1 MRTIRKRSLQEIFT
15 IMINF
20 KYIKKGCMKKGSL
33 EILISTVYVS
43 KYNVKVGK
51 LALV

>member
-1 MRTIRKRSLQEIFT
+1 MRTIRKRSLQVIFT
-15 IMINF
+15 KMIHF
-20 KYIKKGCMKKGSL
+20 KYIKNMIKKSSL